1 MIKITGNAIELKQG
15 DSGAVRF
22 FFKDKQT
29 DFPYIL
35 EKFDEDYT
43 SIDNNIPQSAIKFVV
58 RQDPSDSSKAA
69 IERYYMLDKDVV
81 EYNSKNDFPATGET
95 GKIYVDKSTNL
106 TYRWSGS
113 TYIQV
118 DENDIDFYRF
128 KSNVILESNPDKGLP
143 VGGFQTDTL
152 YYEYVAGDFNGYIFF
167 FYKGQVDNDHK
178 ITYDY
183 INSSI
188 NIVFKTEDT
197 KKLFYKT
204 YYYEIAY
211 IEGTNLG
218 KDNETITLKHT
229 LIESTP
235 FVVTGALV
243 K

>member
-35 EKFDEDYT
+35 EKFNEDYS
-43 SIDNNIPQSAIKFVV
+43 SIDNNIPQSAIKFIV
-58 RQDPSDSSKAA
+58 RQDPSDSSKAV
-69 IERYYMLDKDVV
+69 IERYYMLDNKAED
-81 EYNSKNDFPATGET
+81 
-95 GKIYVDKSTNL
+95 
-106 TYRWSGS
+106 
-113 TYIQV
+113 
-118 DENDIDFYRF
+118 DIDFYRF
-128 KSNVILESNPDKGLP
+128 NSNVIVADPGTGYK
-143 VGGFQTDTL
+143 TDTL
-152 YYEYVAGDFNGYIFF
+152 YYRKAAKDPNGWEIF
-167 FYKGQVDNDHK
+167 FYKVEGGSE
-178 ITYDY
+178 IPYDY

-197 KKLFYKT
+197 KNLFYKT

-211 IEGTNLG
+211 IEGTNLTT
-218 KDNETITLKHT
+218 KDEAITLKHT

>member
-43 SIDNNIPQSAIKFVV
+43 SIDNNIPQSAIKFIV
-58 RQDPSDSSKAA
+58 RQDPSDSSKAV
-69 IERYYMLDKDVV
+69 IERYYMLDNKAED
-81 EYNSKNDFPATGET
+81 
-95 GKIYVDKSTNL
+95 
-106 TYRWSGS
+106 
-113 TYIQV
+113 
-118 DENDIDFYRF
+118 DIDFYRF
-128 KSNVILESNPDKGLP
+128 NSNVIVADPGTGYK
-143 VGGFQTDTL
+143 TDTL
-152 YYEYVAGDFNGYIFF
+152 YYRQAAKDPNGWEFF
-167 FYKGQVDNDHK
+167 FYKVEGGSE
-178 ITYDY
+178 IPYDY

-197 KKLFYKT
+197 KDLFYKT

-218 KDNETITLKHT
+218 EEKENITLKHT

>member
-35 EKFDEDYT
+35 EKFDPDYT
-43 SIDNNIPQSAIKFVV
+43 AKDIPQSAIKFVV
-58 RQDPSDSSKAA
+58 RQDPSDSSKAV
-69 IERYYMLDKDVV
+69 IERYYILDK
-81 EYNSKNDFPATGET
+81 
-95 GKIYVDKSTNL
+95 
-106 TYRWSGS
+106 
-113 TYIQV
+113 V

-128 KSNVILESNPDKGLP
+128 NSNVIEEDPGTGYK
-143 VGGFQTDTL
+143 TDTL
-152 YYEYVAGDFNGYIFF
+152 YYKKITDDSNGYEFF
-167 FYKGQVDNDHK
+167 FYKNLQNDP
-178 ITYDY
+178 IDYDY

-197 KKLFYKT
+197 KNLFYKT

-211 IEGTNLG
+211 IEGTNLTTQ
-218 KDNETITLKHT
+218 NETITLKHT
-229 LIESTP
+229 LIESAP

>member
-43 SIDNNIPQSAIKFVV
+43 SIDNNIPQSAIKFIV
-58 RQDPSDSSKAA
+58 RQDPSDSSKAV
-69 IERYYMLDKDVV
+69 IERYYMLDEKKD
-81 EYNSKNDFPATGET
+81 A
-95 GKIYVDKSTNL
+95 
-106 TYRWSGS
+106 
-113 TYIQV
+113 
-118 DENDIDFYRF
+118 NDIDFYRF
-128 KSNVILESNPDKGLP
+128 NSNVIVADPGTGYK
-143 VGGFQTDTL
+143 TDTL
-152 YYEYVAGDFNGYIFF
+152 YYRQAAKDPNGWEFF
-167 FYKGQVDNDHK
+167 FYKVEGGSE
-178 ITYDY
+178 ILYDY

-197 KKLFYKT
+197 KNLFYKT

-218 KDNETITLKHT
+218 KDKDLGEDKENITLKHT

>member
-58 RQDPSDSSKAA
+58 RQDPSDSSKAV
-69 IERYYMLDKDVV
+69 IERYYMLDKADDVLK
-81 EYNSKNDFPATGET
+81 YDSKSAFPETGEI

-128 KSNVILESNPDKGLP
+128 NSNVIVADPGTGYK
-143 VGGFQTDTL
+143 TDTL
-152 YYEYVAGDFNGYIFF
+152 YYRQAAKDPNGWEFF
-167 FYKGQVDNDHK
+167 FYKVEGGSE
-178 ITYDY
+178 IPYDY

-197 KKLFYKT
+197 KNLFYKT

-211 IEGTNLG
+211 IEGTNLTT
-218 KDNETITLKHT
+218 KDENITLKHT

-235 FVVTGALV
+235 FVVTGALI

>member
-15 DSGAVRF
+15 DSGAIRF

-35 EKFDEDYT
+35 EKFNADYYIKET
-43 SIDNNIPQSAIKFVV
+43 PQAAIKFVV
-58 RQDPSDSSKAA
+58 RQDPSDSSKAV

-81 EYNSKNDFPATGET
+81 EYNSKSDFPATGET
-95 GKIYVDKSTNL
+95 EKIYVDKSTKL
-106 TYRWSGS
+106 TYLWSGS

-118 DENDIDFYRF
+118 DENDINFYRF
-128 KSNVILESNPDKGLP
+128 NSNVIVPDPGTGYK
-143 VGGFQTDTL
+143 TDTL
-152 YYEYVAGDFNGYIFF
+152 YYRQSTDDPNGWEFF
-167 FYKGQVDNDHK
+167 FYKVEGGSE

-188 NIVFKTEDT
+188 DIVFNTDDT
-197 KKLFYKT
+197 KNLFYKT
-204 YYYEIAY
+204 YYYEVAY
-211 IEGTNLG
+211 IEGTNLTTDDENIIF
-218 KDNETITLKHT
+218 KNT
-229 LIESTP
+229 LIESAP

>member
-35 EKFDEDYT
+35 EKFDEDYI

-58 RQDPSDSSKAA
+58 RQDPSDSSKAV
-69 IERYYMLDKDVV
+69 IERYYMLDDKKD
-81 EYNSKNDFPATGET
+81 A
-95 GKIYVDKSTNL
+95 
-106 TYRWSGS
+106 
-113 TYIQV
+113 
-118 DENDIDFYRF
+118 NDIDFYRF

-152 YYEYVAGDFNGYIFF
+152 YYEYVTGDFNGYIFF
-167 FYKGQVDNDHK
+167 FYKDQIDSDHK

-197 KKLFYKT
+197 KNLFYKT

-211 IEGTNLG
+211 IEGTNLD
-218 KDNETITLKHT
+218 KDKENITLKHT

>member
-1 MIKITGNAIELKQG
+1 MIKITGNTIELKQG

-35 EKFDEDYT
+35 EKFDPNYKV
-43 SIDNNIPQSAIKFVV
+43 QSAIKFIV
-58 RQDPSDSSKAA
+58 RQDPSDSSKAV
-69 IERYYMLDKDVV
+69 IEKYYDLDTK
-81 EYNSKNDFPATGET
+81 
-95 GKIYVDKSTNL
+95 VDT
-106 TYRWSGS
+106 
-113 TYIQV
+113 
-118 DENDIDFYRF
+118 DDINFYRF
-128 KSNVILESNPDKGLP
+128 NSNVIVADPGTGYK
-143 VGGFQTDTL
+143 TDTL
-152 YYEYVAGDFNGYIFF
+152 YYRQAAKDPNGWEFF
-167 FYKGQVDNDHK
+167 FYKVDGGSE
-178 ITYDY
+178 IPYDY

-197 KKLFYKT
+197 KNLFYKT

-211 IEGTNLG
+211 IEGTNLTT
-218 KDNETITLKHT
+218 KDEAITLKHT

>member
-43 SIDNNIPQSAIKFVV
+43 SIDNNIPQSAIKFIV

-69 IERYYMLDKDVV
+69 IERYYMLDKVVV
-81 EYNSKNDFPATGET
+81 EYNSKSAFPETGEI

-106 TYRWSGS
+106 TYRWNGS

-128 KSNVILESNPDKGLP
+128 NSNVIVPDPGTGYK
-143 VGGFQTDTL
+143 TDTL
-152 YYEYVAGDFNGYIFF
+152 YYRQSTDDPNGWEFF
-167 FYKGQVDNDHK
+167 FYKVEGGSE
-178 ITYDY
+178 IPYDY

-197 KKLFYKT
+197 KDLFYKT

-218 KDNETITLKHT
+218 EDKENITLKHT

>member
-43 SIDNNIPQSAIKFVV
+43 SIDNNIPQSAIKFIV
-58 RQDPSDSSKAA
+58 RQDPSDSSKAV
-69 IERYYMLDKDVV
+69 IERYYMLDEKKD
-81 EYNSKNDFPATGET
+81 A
-95 GKIYVDKSTNL
+95 
-106 TYRWSGS
+106 
-113 TYIQV
+113 
-118 DENDIDFYRF
+118 NDIDFYRF
-128 KSNVILESNPDKGLP
+128 NSNVIVADPGTGYK
-143 VGGFQTDTL
+143 TDTL
-152 YYEYVAGDFNGYIFF
+152 YYRQAAKDPNGWEFF
-167 FYKGQVDNDHK
+167 FYKVEGGSE
-178 ITYDY
+178 IPYDY

-188 NIVFKTEDT
+188 NIVFKTGDT

-211 IEGTNLG
+211 IEGTNLTT
-218 KDNETITLKHT
+218 KDEAITLKHT

>member
-43 SIDNNIPQSAIKFVV
+43 SIDNNIPQSAIKFIV
-58 RQDPSDSSKAA
+58 RQDPSDSSKAV
-69 IERYYMLDKDVV
+69 IERYYDLDTKADT
-81 EYNSKNDFPATGET
+81 D
-95 GKIYVDKSTNL
+95 
-106 TYRWSGS
+106 
-113 TYIQV
+113 
-118 DENDIDFYRF
+118 DINFYRF
-128 KSNVILESNPDKGLP
+128 NSNVIVADPGTGYK
-143 VGGFQTDTL
+143 TDTL
-152 YYEYVAGDFNGYIFF
+152 YYRQAAKDPNGWEFF
-167 FYKGQVDNDHK
+167 FYKVEGGSE
-178 ITYDY
+178 IPYDY

-197 KKLFYKT
+197 KNLFYKT

-218 KDNETITLKHT
+218 EDKENITLKHT

>member
-15 DSGAVRF
+15 DSGAIRF
-22 FFKDKQT
+22 FFKDKLT

-35 EKFDEDYT
+35 EKFNADYYIKET
-43 SIDNNIPQSAIKFVV
+43 PQAAIKFVV
-58 RQDPSDSSKAA
+58 RKDPSDSSKAV

-81 EYNSKNDFPATGET
+81 EYNSKSDFPAIGET

-106 TYRWSGS
+106 TYRWNGS

-118 DENDIDFYRF
+118 DENDINFYRF
-128 KSNVILESNPDKGLP
+128 NSNVIVPDPGTGYK
-143 VGGFQTDTL
+143 TDTL
-152 YYEYVAGDFNGYIFF
+152 YYRQSTDDPNGWEFF
-167 FYKGQVDNDHK
+167 FYKVEGGSE

-188 NIVFKTEDT
+188 DIVFKTEDT
-197 KKLFYKT
+197 KELFYKT

-211 IEGTNLG
+211 IEGTNLT
-218 KDNETITLKHT
+218 KDNENIIFKNT
-229 LIESTP
+229 LIESAP

>member
-15 DSGAVRF
+15 DSGAIRF

-35 EKFDEDYT
+35 EKFNADYYIKET
-43 SIDNNIPQSAIKFVV
+43 PQAAIKFVV
-58 RQDPSDSSKAA
+58 RQDPSDSSKAV
-69 IERYYMLDKDVV
+69 IERYYMLDKVV
-81 EYNSKNDFPATGET
+81 VKYDSKSAFPAIGET
-95 GKIYVDKSTNL
+95 GTIYVDKSTNL
-106 TYRWSGS
+106 TYIWSGS

-118 DENDIDFYRF
+118 DENDINFYRF
-128 KSNVILESNPDKGLP
+128 NSNVIVPDPGTGYK
-143 VGGFQTDTL
+143 TDTL
-152 YYEYVAGDFNGYIFF
+152 YYRQSTDDPNGWEFF
-167 FYKGQVDNDHK
+167 FYKVEGGSE

-188 NIVFKTEDT
+188 DIVFKTEDT

-211 IEGTNLG
+211 IEGTNLT
-218 KDNETITLKHT
+218 KDNENIIFKNT
-229 LIESTP
+229 LIESAP

>member
-43 SIDNNIPQSAIKFVV
+43 SIDNNIPQSAIKFIV
-58 RQDPSDSSKAA
+58 RQDPSDSSKAV
-69 IERYYMLDKDVV
+69 IERYYMLDNKAED
-81 EYNSKNDFPATGET
+81 
-95 GKIYVDKSTNL
+95 
-106 TYRWSGS
+106 
-113 TYIQV
+113 
-118 DENDIDFYRF
+118 DIDFYRF
-128 KSNVILESNPDKGLP
+128 NSNVIVADPGTGYK
-143 VGGFQTDTL
+143 TDTL
-152 YYEYVAGDFNGYIFF
+152 YYRQAAKDPNGWEFF
-167 FYKGQVDNDHK
+167 FYKVEGGSE
-178 ITYDY
+178 IPYDY

-197 KKLFYKT
+197 KNLFYKT

-218 KDNETITLKHT
+218 EDKENITLKHT

>member
-43 SIDNNIPQSAIKFVV
+43 SIDNNIPQSAIKLIV
-58 RQDPSDSSKAA
+58 RQDPSDSSKAV
-69 IERYYMLDKDVV
+69 IERYYMLDNKAED
-81 EYNSKNDFPATGET
+81 
-95 GKIYVDKSTNL
+95 
-106 TYRWSGS
+106 
-113 TYIQV
+113 
-118 DENDIDFYRF
+118 DIDFYRF
-128 KSNVILESNPDKGLP
+128 NSNVIVADPGTGYK
-143 VGGFQTDTL
+143 TDTL
-152 YYEYVAGDFNGYIFF
+152 YYRQAAKDPNGWEFF
-167 FYKGQVDNDHK
+167 FYKVEGGSE
-178 ITYDY
+178 IPYDY

-197 KKLFYKT
+197 KNLFYKT

-218 KDNETITLKHT
+218 EDKENITLKHT

>member
-35 EKFDEDYT
+35 EKFDEDYS
-43 SIDNNIPQSAIKFVV
+43 SIDNNIPQSAIKFIV
-58 RQDPSDSSKAA
+58 RQDPSDSSKAV
-69 IERYYMLDKDVV
+69 IERYYMLDNKAED
-81 EYNSKNDFPATGET
+81 
-95 GKIYVDKSTNL
+95 
-106 TYRWSGS
+106 
-113 TYIQV
+113 
-118 DENDIDFYRF
+118 DIDFYRF
-128 KSNVILESNPDKGLP
+128 NSNVIVADPGTGYKI
-143 VGGFQTDTL
+143 DTL
-152 YYEYVAGDFNGYIFF
+152 YYRQAAKDPNGWEFF
-167 FYKGQVDNDHK
+167 FYKVEGGSE
-178 ITYDY
+178 IPYDY

-197 KKLFYKT
+197 KDLFYKT

-211 IEGTNLG
+211 IEGTNLTT
-218 KDNETITLKHT
+218 KDEAITLKHT

>member
-1 MIKITGNAIELKQG
+1 MIKITGNNIELKQG

-35 EKFDEDYT
+35 EKLDKD
-43 SIDNNIPQSAIKFVV
+43 SINNNTYQTAIKFVV
-58 RQDPSDSSKAA
+58 RQDPSDSSKAV
-69 IERYYMLDKDVV
+69 IERYYMLDKDDDVV
-81 EYNSKNDFPATGET
+81 EYDSKSAFPETGET

-152 YYEYVAGDFNGYIFF
+152 YYEYVTGDFNGYIFF
-167 FYKGQVDNDHK
+167 FYKDQVDSDHK

-188 NIVFKTEDT
+188 NVVFEFEDT
-197 KKLFYKT
+197 KDLFYKT

-218 KDNETITLKHT
+218 TDTETITLKHT
-229 LIESTP
+229 FIESTP
-235 FVVTGALV
+235 FVVTGALI

>member
-43 SIDNNIPQSAIKFVV
+43 SIDNNIPQSAIKFIV
-58 RQDPSDSSKAA
+58 RQDPSDSSKAV
-69 IERYYMLDKDVV
+69 IERYYMLDNK
-81 EYNSKNDFPATGET
+81 A
-95 GKIYVDKSTNL
+95 
-106 TYRWSGS
+106 
-113 TYIQV
+113 
-118 DENDIDFYRF
+118 ENDIDFYRF
-128 KSNVILESNPDKGLP
+128 NSNVIVADPGTGYK
-143 VGGFQTDTL
+143 TDTL
-152 YYEYVAGDFNGYIFF
+152 YYRQAAKDPNGWEFF
-167 FYKGQVDNDHK
+167 FYKVEGGSE
-178 ITYDY
+178 IPYDY

-197 KKLFYKT
+197 KNLFYKT

-211 IEGTNLG
+211 IEGTNLAIEG
-218 KDNETITLKHT
+218 TNLDKDKENITLKHT

>member
-43 SIDNNIPQSAIKFVV
+43 SIDNNIPQSAIKFIV
-58 RQDPSDSSKAA
+58 RQDPSDSSKAV
-69 IERYYMLDKDVV
+69 IERYYMLDNKAED
-81 EYNSKNDFPATGET
+81 
-95 GKIYVDKSTNL
+95 
-106 TYRWSGS
+106 
-113 TYIQV
+113 
-118 DENDIDFYRF
+118 DIDFYRF
-128 KSNVILESNPDKGLP
+128 KSNVILEYNPDKGLP
-143 VGGFQTDTL
+143 VGGLKIDTL
-152 YYEYVAGDFNGYIFF
+152 YHMQSAKDPNGLEFF
-167 FYKGQVDNDHK
+167 FYKDQVDNDHK
-178 ITYDY
+178 KTYDY

-197 KKLFYKT
+197 KNLFYKT

-211 IEGTNLG
+211 IEGINLTT
-218 KDNETITLKHT
+218 KDEAITLKHT

>member
-43 SIDNNIPQSAIKFVV
+43 SIDNNIPQSAIKFIV
-58 RQDPSDSSKAA
+58 RQDPSDSSKAV
-69 IERYYMLDKDVV
+69 IERYYMLDEKKD
-81 EYNSKNDFPATGET
+81 A
-95 GKIYVDKSTNL
+95 
-106 TYRWSGS
+106 
-113 TYIQV
+113 
-118 DENDIDFYRF
+118 NDIDFYRF
-128 KSNVILESNPDKGLP
+128 NSNVILESNPDKGLP

-152 YYEYVAGDFNGYIFF
+152 YYEYVTGDFNGYIFF
-167 FYKGQVDNDHK
+167 FYKDQVDNDHK

-197 KKLFYKT
+197 KNLFYKT

-218 KDNETITLKHT
+218 EDNENITLKHT

>member
-43 SIDNNIPQSAIKFVV
+43 SIDNNIPQSAIKFIV

-69 IERYYMLDKDVV
+69 IERYYMLDEKKD
-81 EYNSKNDFPATGET
+81 A
-95 GKIYVDKSTNL
+95 
-106 TYRWSGS
+106 
-113 TYIQV
+113 
-118 DENDIDFYRF
+118 NDIDFYRF
-128 KSNVILESNPDKGLP
+128 NSNVILEYNPDKGLP
-143 VGGFQTDTL
+143 VGGLKIDTL
-152 YYEYVAGDFNGYIFF
+152 YYMQSAKDPNGWEFF
-167 FYKGQVDNDHK
+167 FYRDQVDNDHK
-178 ITYDY
+178 ETYDY

-197 KKLFYKT
+197 KNLFYKT

-218 KDNETITLKHT
+218 ENNETITLKHT

>member
-35 EKFDEDYT
+35 EKFNPEYIGKDRM
-43 SIDNNIPQSAIKFVV
+43 QSAIKFVV
-58 RQDPSDSSKAA
+58 RQDPSDSSKAV
-69 IERYYMLDKDVV
+69 IERYYMLDEKKD
-81 EYNSKNDFPATGET
+81 A
-95 GKIYVDKSTNL
+95 
-106 TYRWSGS
+106 
-113 TYIQV
+113 
-118 DENDIDFYRF
+118 NDIDFYRF
-128 KSNVILESNPDKGLP
+128 NSNVILEYNPDKDLP
-143 VGGFQTDTL
+143 VGGFKTDTL
-152 YYEYVAGDFNGYIFF
+152 YYEYVTGDFNGYIFF
-167 FYKGQVDNDHK
+167 FYKDQVDSDHK

-197 KKLFYKT
+197 KDLFYKT

-211 IEGTNLG
+211 IEGTNLTT
-218 KDNETITLKHT
+218 KDENITLKHT

>member
-15 DSGAVRF
+15 DSGAIRF
-22 FFKDKQT
+22 FFKDKMT

-35 EKFDEDYT
+35 GPLNPDY
-43 SIDNNIPQSAIKFVV
+43 SKQSAIKFVV
-58 RQDPSDSSKAA
+58 RQDPSDSSKAV
-69 IERYYMLDKDVV
+69 IERYYFLDKKPEED
-81 EYNSKNDFPATGET
+81 YK
-95 GKIYVDKSTNL
+95 Y
-106 TYRWSGS
+106 
-113 TYIQV
+113 
-118 DENDIDFYRF
+118 FYRF
-128 KSNVILESNPDKGLP
+128 TSNEILEYNPKKGLP
-143 VGGFQTDTL
+143 VGGLQLDTL
-152 YYEYVAGDFNGYIFF
+152 YYKQSTEDPNGWEFF
-167 FYKGQVDNDHK
+167 FYKVEGGSE
-178 ITYDY
+178 IPYDY

-197 KKLFYKT
+197 KNLFYKT

-218 KDNETITLKHT
+218 EDKENITLKHT